1 MKRNVLAKLLLAA
14 MMLSF
19 AVCGGTAS
27 AEEPETVTIQSVNAA
42 GEIVDLE
49 VPYDPQRIAILDLA
63 CLDILDN
70 LGLGDRVVGTTTT
83 SIDYLAKYADN
94 ADIMNL
100 GNVKTADMEAVMGCE
115 PDIIFAGGRLTSVYD
130 ELSEIAPTVLLTTDA
145 ELGVLESTRHNALT
159 IASIFGLEDEVSE
172 KFDGFAERLDTL
184 KEAAGAQ
191 TCVLSMVTGGSF
203 NFLGNDGRLSLIVN
217 EIGFENIGANA
228 AGSGNQGGH
237 GENGGH
243 SGNGGEGHD
252 HSGSAENHGKDSAV
266 TTPHG
271 EETSFELVTK
281 LNPAYIFV
289 LDRDMAIGT
298 DGAQLAADLLDNEL
312 VNDTDA
318 AKNGHVVIFDDPAI
332 WYTAEGGITALDQMI
347 TDMEAV
353 LLG

>member
-1 MKRNVLAKLLLAA
+1 MKKNVLAMMLLAA

-19 AVCGGTAS
+19 AVCGGAAS
-27 AEEPETVTIQSVNAA
+27 AEAPETITIQSMNAA
-42 GEIVDLE
+42 GELVELE

-63 CLDILDN
+63 SLDILDN
-70 LGLGDRVVGTTTT
+70 LGLGDRVVGTATT
-83 SIDYLAKYADN
+83 SIEYLATYADN
-94 ADIMNL
+94 ADIANL
-100 GNVKTADMEAVMGCE
+100 GNVKTADMEAVMACE
-115 PDIIFAGGRLTSVYD
+115 PDIIFAGGRLKSVYD

-145 ELGVLESTRHNALT
+145 ELGVLESTRRNALT
-159 IASIFGLEDEVSE
+159 IASIFGLEDAVSE
-172 KFDGFAERLDTL
+172 KFDGFGARLDTL

-237 GENGGH
+237 GGNG
-243 SGNGGEGHD
+243 GNGGEGHD

-298 DGAQLAADLLDNEL
+298 EGAQLAADLLDNEL

-318 AKNGHVVIFDDPAI
+318 AKNGHVVIFDDPAV
-332 WYTAEGGITALDQMI
+332 WYTAEGGISALEQMI